1 MIKGDRRSEC
11 VIESVNRFEETSR
24 AGYLKQVCRPSLR
37 FLLRHARPRGS
48 HARSAP
54 WRVIDPIAVRFA
66 CGGTVAERAGS
77 ESERDAAAQLSRGD
91 ASWRADMGHV
101 EDMRRQ

>member
-1 MIKGDRRSEC
+1 MPP
-11 VIESVNRFEETSR
+11 ESAISPASRTS
-24 AGYLKQVCRPSLR
+24 
-37 FLLRHARPRGS
+37 ARL
-48 HARSAP
+48 ARSAP

-91 ASWRADMGHV
+91 VASWRADMGHV